1 MRTPLS
7 TAELCAEFAGTT
19 LLMLFGLGVE
29 AQTATAVPLGS
40 MGGHDAVT
48 WAWGIGVTI
57 ACYVA
62 ARLSGAHLNPAV
74 TLALAVCNG
83 FPWRKVAG
91 YIAAQMA
98 GGAVAA
104 LIVRVLYQD
113 LIAHV
118 DPGFTSATQTVF
130 STSPGVGVSLLTA
143 LFDQVLGT
151 AILVFAVCALTS
163 TTNNPPLANLEPVVV
178 GLLVVVIGMSWGAN
192 AGYAINP
199 ARDLPPRLISWLTG
213 YETAWVDLNGDPYWW
228 VPVVG
233 PLVGGV
239 VGAGLFR
246 VAIARHLPPA
256 HSGVDPF
263 AVLDPRRVARAQLA
277 DQLTAAREEATAA
290 ANKARQAAERAHE
303 LETGYARLAASATA
317 QGWLP
322 DGAGPMPPAMPTPAP
337 AAPTRPPRMPANG
350 HPSGPIPVGHP
361 SGPIPVNGHTSGPVR
376 VHASTIRGL

>member
-1 MRTPLS
+1 MRRPAS
-7 TAELCAEFAGTT
+7 TSELCAEFAGTT

-29 AQTATAVPLGS
+29 AQTATALPAGS
-40 MGGHDAVT
+40 MGGHDSIT

-91 YIAAQMA
+91 YVAAQMA

-130 STSPGVGVSLLTA
+130 STSPGPGVSLLTA

-151 AILVFAVCALTS
+151 AILVFVVCALTATS
-163 TTNNPPLANLEPVVV
+163 NNPPLANLEPVVV

-199 ARDLPPRLISWLTG
+199 ARDLPPRLVSWLTG

-233 PLVGGV
+233 PLVGGLL
-239 VGAGLFR
+239 GAGLFK

-256 HSGVDPF
+256 YSGADPF
-263 AVLDPRRVARAQLA
+263 ALLDPRRAARAQMA
-277 DQLTAAREEATAA
+277 DQLTAAREEAAVAA
-290 ANKARQAAERAHE
+290 GKARLAAEHAHK
-303 LETGYARLAASATA
+303 LEAGYARLAAQATA
-317 QGWLP
+317 QGW
-322 DGAGPMPPAMPTPAP
+322 PADDVGRRPQPAP
-337 AAPTRPPRMPANG
+337 RQAQPSRDPHGNANWHRP
-350 HPSGPIPVGHP
+350 GPIPAQ
-361 SGPIPVNGHTSGPVR
+361 
-376 VHASTIRGL
+376 ASTIRGM

>member
-1 MRTPLS
+1 MRPPAS
-7 TAELCAEFAGTT
+7 TSELCAEFAGTT

-29 AQTATAVPLGS
+29 AQTATALPAGS
-40 MGGHDAVT
+40 MGGHDSIT

-91 YIAAQMA
+91 YMAAQMA

-113 LIAHV
+113 LIGQV

-130 STSPGVGVSLLTA
+130 STSPGPGVSLLTA

-151 AILVFAVCALTS
+151 AILVFVVCALTATS
-163 TTNNPPLANLEPVVV
+163 NNPPLANLEPVVV

-199 ARDLPPRLISWLTG
+199 ARDLPPRLVSWLTG

-233 PLVGGV
+233 PLVGGLL
-239 VGAGLFR
+239 GAGLFK

-256 HSGVDPF
+256 YSGADPF
-263 AVLDPRRVARAQLA
+263 ALLDPRRAARAQMA
-277 DQLTAAREEATAA
+277 DQLTAARDEAALAA
-290 ANKARQAAERAHE
+290 GKARQAAAHAHK
-303 LETGYARLAASATA
+303 LETGYARLAAQATA
-317 QGWLP
+317 QGW
-322 DGAGPMPPAMPTPAP
+322 PADDVGLRPQPAP
-337 AAPTRPPRMPANG
+337 RQAQPARDPHVNANWHRP
-350 HPSGPIPVGHP
+350 GPIPAQ
-361 SGPIPVNGHTSGPVR
+361 
-376 VHASTIRGL
+376 ASTIRGM

>member
-1 MRTPLS
+1 MRTQALS

-29 AQTATAVPLGS
+29 AQTATAVPAGS

-91 YIAAQMA
+91 YIGAQMA
-98 GGAVAA
+98 GGALAA
-104 LIVRVLYQD
+104 VIVRVLYQD
-113 LIAHV
+113 LIARV

-130 STSPGVGVSLLTA
+130 STSPGPGVSLLTA

-151 AILVFAVCALTS
+151 AILVFVVCALTA

-199 ARDLPPRLISWLTG
+199 ARDLPPRLVSWLTG
-213 YETAWVDLNGDPYWW
+213 YQTAWVDLNGDPYWW
-228 VPVVG
+228 VPVIG
-233 PLVGGV
+233 PLVGGL

-263 AVLDPRRVARAQLA
+263 AGLDPRLGARAHLVDQLA
-277 DQLTAAREEATAA
+277 AAREEATVA
-290 ANKARQAAERAHE
+290 ANKARLAAERAHE

-317 QGWLP
+317 HGWLP
-322 DGAGPMPPAMPTPAP
+322 GGPSPMPPPASPPP
-337 AAPTRPPRMPANG
+337 AQQARPPRR
-350 HPSGPIPVGHP
+350 
-361 SGPIPVNGHTSGPVR
+361 PVNGHTSASTSGPVP
-376 VHASTIRGL
+376 VHTSTIRGL

>member
-1 MRTPLS
+1 MRPPAS

-19 LLMLFGLGVE
+19 LLMVFGLGVE
-29 AQTATAVPLGS
+29 AQTATALPVGS
-40 MGGHDAVT
+40 MGGHDSIT

-91 YIAAQMA
+91 YVAAQMA

-113 LIAHV
+113 LIARV
-118 DPGFTSATQTVF
+118 DPGFSSATQTVF
-130 STSPGVGVSLLTA
+130 STSPGPGVSLLTA

-151 AILVFAVCALTS
+151 AILVFVVCALTATS
-163 TTNNPPLANLEPVVV
+163 NNPPLANLEPVVV

-199 ARDLPPRLISWLTG
+199 ARDLPPRLVSWLTG

-233 PLVGGV
+233 PLVGGLL
-239 VGAGLFR
+239 GAGLFK

-256 HSGVDPF
+256 YGGADPF
-263 AVLDPRRVARAQLA
+263 ALLDPRRAARAQMA
-277 DQLTAAREEATAA
+277 DQLSTAREEAAA
-290 ANKARQAAERAHE
+290 AAGKARQAAALAHK
-303 LETGYARLAASATA
+303 LETGYARLAAQATP
-317 QGWLP
+317 QGWSG
-322 DGAGPMPPAMPTPAP
+322 DGGGLRPPPAPRPAP
-337 AAPTRPPRMPANG
+337 PSRDPQGNANWHRP
-350 HPSGPIPVGHP
+350 
-361 SGPIPVNGHTSGPVR
+361 GPVQ
-376 VHASTIRGL
+376 ASTIRGT